1 MGDPAG
7 GRPVNHALLL
17 PRLETLRLGY
27 RARILD
33 PLDHLGHGHEVHVV
47 VVRQHLVYPVEER
60 VQELGI
66 VLEPGGVEVEAEGG
80 PVLLVMAVEVV
91 VEEVVELVTGQDVA
105 ARVDH
110 RAAGQVLVGFGDPRG
125 GPARSSPS
133 PKRRAT
139 CATRTNATIR
149 FTIHISFIFLFL
161 LFFSIFYFSLFESIF
176 LHEELTFVLEAK
188 F

>member
-110 RAAGQVLVGFGDPRG
+110 RAAGQVLVVLGILAAVQLVHHHLPNGVRPAPRG
-125 GPARSSPS
+125 QMPRFASRSIYLLFFYFFYFSP
-133 PKRRAT
+133 
-139 CATRTNATIR
+139 
-149 FTIHISFIFLFL
+149 SFIFLYSNQ
-161 LFFSIFYFSLFESIF
+161 FSC
-176 LHEELTFVLEAK
+176 TRN
-188 F
+188 